1 MSKTGISQ
9 LPLIPKEVDNLLKL
23 VIMEASDV
31 RPSFVCFLPD
41 FQCSPANIIYFNGI
55 TESTGIQHRKSVS
68 LSLAKRKSPQGT
80 LDVTSRLSDA
90 SLEAESFLING
101 FAQSR
106 ASLAGDVCRMGV
118 VEKGAQHAVHGMA
131 TATDL
136 PGLENGESANAR
148 DDSSGEIDV
157 LAFEITEFFNA
168 FTKGQEHKLLKCMQ
182 TLNLSSPESLLEPE
196 GDQRGAKLS
205 PAPENQHV
213 KSDKVGTPIDGD
225 RIDGRISSS
234 AGRSGK
240 WNGFLDADSFSA
252 ALSGP
257 LTFSGPM
264 SFSGNSGHGPYS
276 GSVSHRS
283 DSSTASTHS
292 FAFPILPYEWNSSP
306 VKMAQPDKRF
316 MQRPWKRRLR
326 SLFCCADPYK

>member
-1 MSKTGISQ
+1 MSKTGIVQ
-9 LPLIPKEVDNLLKL
+9 LPLILEEVGNLLKL
-23 VIMEASDV
+23 VIMEASDG
-31 RPSFVCFLPD
+31 RPSFVCFLPE
-41 FQCSPANIIYFNGI
+41 FQCSPAHIMYINGI
-55 TESTGIQHRKSVS
+55 TESTGIQHISGKSVS
-68 LSLAKRKSPQGT
+68 LSLAKKKSLHGT

-90 SLEAESFLING
+90 SLEAESCFTQG
-101 FAQSR
+101 K

-118 VEKGAQHAVHGMA
+118 VEKGAQHALYGMA

-136 PGLENGESANAR
+136 QGLEYGESANAL
-148 DDSSGEIDV
+148 DESSGEMDV

-168 FTKGQEHKLLKCMQ
+168 FQEGQEHKLLKL
-182 TLNLSSPESLLEPE
+182 TKTSNFLSPQSLLEPE
-196 GDQRGAKLS
+196 GDQRGAKS
-205 PAPENQHV
+205 NSASEDQHL
-213 KSDKVGTPIDGD
+213 KSDKVGSPIDVD

-276 GSVSHRS
+276 GNVSHRS

-316 MQRPWKRRLR
+316 MQRDWKRRLR
-326 SLFCCADPYK
+326 SFFCCADPYK